1 MDCSC
6 FTLLLGY
13 AITLT
18 IAFIISVSLY
28 ASCGSIPATQEVVA
42 GDEKKVSVNK
52 FDILSVDN
60 SVLNETTGDQCNCFE
75 LVGFTVLEMLVMAI
89 LAFGVI
95 MGLFKLAAYLK
106 NKMIKQKEARK
117 SFKQQKA
124 LEMRRKIEQEFQQT
138 IAKSADLGEPAGTNQ
153 RSFNAC
159 AVETS
164 GKLEYP

>member
-13 AITLT
+13 SITLT

-28 ASCGSIPATQEVVA
+28 ASCGSIPETQETVA
-42 GDEKKVSVNK
+42 GDEKKMLVTK

-60 SVLNETTGDQCNCFE
+60 SVLNETSGDSCNCFE
-75 LVGFTVLEMLVMAI
+75 LIGFTVLEMLVMAI

-95 MGLFKLAAYLK
+95 MGLFRLATYLK
-106 NKMIKQKEARK
+106 NKMIKKREARK

-124 LEMRRKIEQEFQQT
+124 MEMRRKIEQEFQQT
-138 IAKSADLGEPAGTNQ
+138 IAQSADLGEPVGTNQ
-153 RSFNAC
+153 NHSTIQP
-159 AVETS
+159 VESS